1 VARTPGTGGVW
12 AVDYFRVYSDI
23 IDNPKFAAAPEDGG
37 ISAEAFRFWMWCLCI
52 ASSSPDRDGKLPPLV
67 EIAFRC
73 RVTLQQADAFLAAL
87 QSRKLVSRD
96 SSGRHT
102 IVGWSTFQPLVPKS
116 TQRVRK
122 HRASRKVAPSNPAQ
136 PSPVPDETR
145 FIAFHETGETRCET
159 FLKRDETLL
168 IDREKPPTESS
179 SSSAAH
185 PKTNP
190 PSSANPPHPP
200 RGAARGV
207 GGLDDDEPFA
217 APPEPAVDLDPVTL
231 PPEVADVERL
241 ADELFPSGGMSTS
254 ARRACLSGVK
264 PAWVAEALRV
274 ARDAGASRWAYVA
287 RILARW
293 AEAGVS
299 DAERGKARA
308 DPAPFTGRHKVPLSE
323 RIKRAEAAEAR
334 RRAEDLAREGR
345 HDGGTGGGLVPEV
358 R

>member
-12 AVDYFRVYSDI
+12 AVDYFRVYHDV
-23 IDNPKFAAAPEDGG
+23 IDNPKIACLPPETC
-37 ISAEAFRFWMWCLCI
+37 RFLLFVWCI
-52 ASSSPDRDGKLPPLV
+52 ASRQPARDGVLPSAT
-67 EIAFRC
+67 EIAFRARC
-73 RVTLQQADAFLAAL
+73 SVAEAEGQLAAL
-87 QSRKLVSRD
+87 VSARLVTK
-96 SSGRHT
+96 SGG
-102 IVGWSTFQPLVPKS
+102 VFSVAKWNDFQPAGA
-116 TQRVRK
+116 TNAERQRRHRQRK
-122 HRASRKVAPSNPAQ
+122 RNPQSEESAQ
-136 PSPVPDETR
+136 SDPCNVTR
-145 FIAFHETGETRCET
+145 NVTVTGRDVTRNVTRNEII
-159 FLKRDETLL
+159 E
-168 IDREKPPTESS
+168 REKPPTESS

-287 RILARW
+287 RILVRW

-334 RRAEDLAREGR
+334 RRAEDQAREGR